1 MSSPLTVAVI
11 GLRSVGM
18 AHVRAWA
25 ARQRS
30 HNDVRLTAV
39 SDLDLDLCR
48 RAQSEHGAEQIYGDY
63 RDLLARDPS
72 EAALVTVCVPTALH
86 ERVVVECLRQGRHV
100 LCEKP
105 PALDAAAAQRMADAA
120 RETNRTLAY
129 GFQRRFHPQVRAA
142 LRTVQSGR
150 TGPLF
155 YGRCGWV
162 RSEPAVGATTPWKL
176 SRASAGGGLFNI
188 GIHLLDVAWYL
199 MGRPQPVSASAFGS
213 AHGTQLVAQAAGLP
227 LPADPAYDT
236 TAALVRFRHADDTP
250 AALLVESSLALHRLP
265 FPTGGSTASTPQSI
279 YCDLSGTQ
287 GGLSVYPPV
296 FVSGRQTEP
305 LDAEDDSRE
314 QTTRQLLIEDFLT
327 AVRTGATSTCPPEDG
342 VTIQRIVDAVESSA
356 TLGREVTI

>member
-1 MSSPLTVAVI
+1 MTPLTVAVI

-25 ARQRS
+25 ARQES
-30 HNDVRLTAV
+30 HGDVRLTAV

-48 RAQSEHGAEQIYGDY
+48 RAQTAHGAEQVFGDY
-63 RDLLARDPS
+63 RDLLAGEPS
-72 EAALVTVCVPTALH
+72 EATLVTVCLPTALH

-120 RETNRTLAY
+120 READRTLAY

-142 LRTVQSGR
+142 LEVVQSGR
-150 TGPLF
+150 TGPLY

-199 MGRPQPVSASAFGS
+199 MGRPRPVSASAFGS
-213 AHGTQLVAQAAGLP
+213 AHGTRLVAEAANLP
-227 LPADPAYDT
+227 LPPDPAYDT
-236 TAALVRFRHADDTP
+236 TAALVRFQRADDTP

-265 FPTGGSTASTPQSI
+265 LPAPGGSTASTPQSI
-279 YCDLSGTQ
+279 YCDLSGTE

-296 FVSGRQTEP
+296 FVSGRRTEP
-305 LDAEDDSRE
+305 LEVEDDSRE
-314 QTTRQLLIEDFLT
+314 HTTRQLLIEDFLQ
-327 AVRTGATSTCPPEDG
+327 AVRSGRPPVCPPEDG
-342 VTIQRIVDAVESSA
+342 VTIQRIVDAIEQSA
-356 TLGREVTI
+356 SQCKEVTI